1 MAHLLVVDDDTDLLG
16 LITRQLT
23 GVGHQVETAESVER
37 ARILLG
43 GGDFDLLLTDL
54 EMPDGTGIDLL
65 KSAREVDPSLVVILL
80 TGHATVDTAV
90 EAMKLGAFDYLRKPF
105 PVQEL
110 LVVIEKGISQRELI
124 HENRQLRGQ
133 LREKYKFPNLVGN
146 SPAMQTVFRLA
157 EKVGPTSSTVLLLG
171 ESGTGKELVARAI
184 HEVSPRGSRRYLKI
198 NCSALTETL
207 LESELFGYEKGAFTG
222 AVTTRQGLFE
232 AAHGGTLFLDEVG
245 DTPPSLQAKLLR
257 VLQESEI
264 RRVGGTADIPI
275 DVRILAATNRN
286 LRERV
291 QQGLF
296 REDLFFRL
304 NVVSIALPPLREHRE
319 DIPLLVN
326 HLIHKK
332 GEVLGRF
339 PHPSREVMDI
349 FLSYPW
355 PGNVRELENTI
366 ERALI
371 LCEGDSIETSD
382 LPEELHSLHTTP
394 SHQPTITASG
404 QESGQEVFLP
414 LEEIERR
421 HVLRVLQAVKGHR
434 EEAARILQVSRRTL
448 YNKIQRWKPGDE
460 TS

>member
-1 MAHLLVVDDDTDLLG
+1 VAHLLVVDDDSDLTG
-16 LITRQLT
+16 LISRQLSSAGHEVKT
-23 GVGHQVETAESVER
+23 ASSVGQ
-37 ARILLG
+37 ARKLLQSG
-43 GGDFDLLLTDL
+43 SYDILLTDL

-65 KSAREVDPSLVVILL
+65 KTARETDPNLVVILL

-105 PVQEL
+105 PAQEL
-110 LVVIEKGISQRELI
+110 LVVIEKGAALRELVQ
-124 HENRQLRGQ
+124 ENRLLRGQ

-146 SPAMQTVFRLA
+146 SPAMQAVLRLA

-184 HEVSPRGSRRYLKI
+184 HEVSPRAHRRCLKI
-198 NCSALTETL
+198 NCSALTESL
-207 LESELFGYEKGAFTG
+207 LESELFGYERGAFTG
-222 AVTTRQGLFE
+222 AVATHQGLFE

-264 RRVGGTADIPI
+264 RRVGGTADIPV

-291 QQGLF
+291 QQGIF

-304 NVVSIALPPLREHRE
+304 NVVSIPLPSLRERRE

-326 HLIHKK
+326 HLIQKK
-332 GEVLGRF
+332 GEALGRF
-339 PHPSREVMDI
+339 PHPSREVMEI
-349 FLSYPW
+349 FLTYPW
-355 PGNVRELENTI
+355 PGNVRELENAI

-371 LCEGDSIETSD
+371 LCEGDMIETGD
-382 LPEELHSLHTTP
+382 LPEELRGLNPHTSIQTMGGHSSREIGIEDL
-394 SHQPTITASG
+394 
-404 QESGQEVFLP
+404 LP

-421 HVLRVLQAVKGHR
+421 HVLRVLDTVKGHR
-434 EEAARILQVSRRTL
+434 EEAAKILQVSRRTL
-448 YNKIQRWKPGDE
+448 YNKIQRWKPDE
-460 TS
+460 ETQ

>member
-1 MAHLLVVDDDTDLLG
+1 MSRLLVVDDDTDLLG

-23 GVGHQVETAESVER
+23 GAGHQVETADNVEQ
-37 ARILLG
+37 AEILLC

-65 KSAREVDPSLVVILL
+65 KSAREADPSLVVILL

-124 HENRQLRGQ
+124 QENCQLRGQ

-146 SPAMQTVFRLA
+146 SPAMQRVLRLA
-157 EKVGPTSSTVLLLG
+157 EKAGPTSCTVLLLG

-184 HEVSPRGSRRYLKI
+184 HEVSPRCNRRYLKI
-198 NCSALTETL
+198 NCSALTESL

-222 AVTTRQGLFE
+222 AVTTRKGLFE
-232 AAHGGTLFLDEVG
+232 AAHGGTLFLDEIG
-245 DTPPSLQAKLLR
+245 DTPPSLQARLLR

-264 RRVGGTADIPI
+264 RRVGGTTDIPV

-296 REDLFFRL
+296 REDLYFRL
-304 NVVSIALPPLREHRE
+304 NVVSIPLPALRDRRE

-339 PHPSREVMDI
+339 PRPSREVMEI

-371 LCEGDSIETSD
+371 LCEGDCIEIID
-382 LPEELHSLHTTP
+382 LPEELREFPAKPMHP
-394 SHQPTITASG
+394 S
-404 QESGQEVFLP
+404 ESWISREEGGEEIILP
-414 LEEIERR
+414 LEEVERR
-421 HVLRVLQAVKGHR
+421 HVLRVLEAVKGHR
-434 EEAARILQVSRRTL
+434 EEAARILQISRRTL

-460 TS
+460 TL

>member
-1 MAHLLVVDDDTDLLG
+1 MAHLLVVDDDLDLLG
-16 LITRQLT
+16 LVAHQLS
-23 GVGHQVETAESVER
+23 GAGHEVDRAESVGQAKTFLQR
-37 ARILLG
+37 G
-43 GGDFDLLLTDL
+43 SYDLLLTDL

-65 KSAREVDPSLVVILL
+65 KAAREVDPSLVVILL

-110 LVVIEKGISQRELI
+110 LVVIEKGVTQRELVQ
-124 HENRQLRGQ
+124 ENRNLRRQLH
-133 LREKYKFPNLVGN
+133 EKYKFPNLVGN
-146 SPAMQTVFRLA
+146 SPGMQAVLRLA
-157 EKVGPTSSTVLLLG
+157 EKVGITASTVLLLG

-184 HEVSPRGSRRYLKI
+184 HEVSPRSHRRYLTI

-264 RRVGGTADIPI
+264 RRVGGTTGIPV

-304 NVVSIALPPLREHRE
+304 NVVSIALPALRDRRE
-319 DIPLLVN
+319 DIPVLIN
-326 HLIHKK
+326 HLIRKK
-332 GEVLGRF
+332 GEALGRF
-339 PHPSREVMDI
+339 PRPSNQVMDI
-349 FLSYPW
+349 FLYYAW
-355 PGNVRELENTI
+355 PGNVRELENAI
-366 ERALI
+366 ERAMI
-371 LCEGDSIETSD
+371 LCEGDTIEVVD
-382 LPEELHSLHTTP
+382 LPEELRFLHPAPTAPAVSVIP
-394 SHQPTITASG
+394 SPERGEEAL
-404 QESGQEVFLP
+404 LP
-414 LEEIERR
+414 LEEVERR
-421 HVLRVLQAVKGHR
+421 HVLRVLDAVKGHR
-434 EEAARILQVSRRTL
+434 EEAAKILQVSRRTL

-460 TS
+460 AL